1 MTHNA
6 WRRFG
11 KLLTT
16 AGPMLPEAR
25 MPRRKTFSCR
35 WNRSSGSSV
44 AGEQVYR
51 LHLDDRNVETYAR
64 RRFGLHTRVPQ
75 IAKRFGFRYALHM
88 GFDAGKFPIPAE
100 TKRLWESP
108 DGSSLESLMRPP
120 IAADRP
126 AQGWLLPWRIAA
138 TMRNDHVGA
147 IPLVHWPEPVAP
159 WYVDLRR
166 AGSYSPVLG
175 RWTTLNDFFH
185 LTDRPYES
193 LRPEPDLYQT
203 PYLAQAVAKRERA
216 PIGRLARHHKLRR
229 DYDAISVDP
238 GPCPR
243 NYAFICR
250 RSDRFRHDHGRTFV
264 RGGREPDRDGSS

>member
-1 MTHNA
+1 MKEGVLA
-6 WRRFG
+6 AA
-11 KLLTT
+11 L
-16 AGPMLPEAR
+16 AR
-25 MPRRKTFSCR
+25 PIAISFLMQAQAIENQALHDPQRVAALRQAIDDG
-35 WNRSSGSSV
+35 WADV
-44 AGEQVYR
+44 AGGTYAEMEDALLPLESILWQFRRGSELYR

-108 DGSSLESLMRPP
+108 DGSSLESLIRPP
-120 IAADRP
+120 MAADR
-126 AQGWLLPWRIAA
+126 ASQGWLLSRGGWRRRCAM
-138 TMRNDHVGA
+138 TT
-147 IPLVHWPEPVAP
+147 LVLCHCCTGPQPVAA

-193 LRPEPDLYQT
+193 LRPEPDVYQT
-203 PYLAQAVAKRERA
+203 PYLTQAVAKRE
-216 PIGRLARHHKLRR
+216 
-229 DYDAISVDP
+229 
-238 GPCPR
+238 
-243 NYAFICR
+243 
-250 RSDRFRHDHGRTFV
+250 
-264 RGGREPDRDGSS
+264 E